1 MHFSKLP
8 FINLRHPA
16 DRLCLDEGTA
26 DLSTTLPGAKVD
38 VLLGSGGLL
47 DFFLTLGQDELDVAR
62 VSHVGVDLVECQ
74 LATLPLSLY
83 LLSFYPQGYHIHD
96 REHGR
101 CVSVPWGPG

>member
-1 MHFSKLP
+1 M
-8 FINLRHPA
+8 
-16 DRLCLDEGTA
+16 G
-26 DLSTTLPGAKVD
+26 

-62 VSHVGVDLVECQ
+62 VGHVRVDLVECQ
-74 LATLPLSLY
+74 LATLSL
-83 LLSFYPQGYHIHD
+83 FMYPGLCHIHD